1 MSFVIRLKHLPDE
14 ADSGDIRRFFKKV
27 QIPEGGVRILGGEKG
42 IVYITL
48 ATETGFSV
56 KYNYTILKM
65 DSDLKKALERDGKKL
80 SQDGGKSKRVKVT
93 ESSQREMQRAI
104 DEVVHG
110 PDVARQMRRER
121 ERAVTPPAPGDVYV
135 ELADM
140 PQARFI
146 KLYQIITTIIVVD

>member
-1 MSFVIRLKHLPDE
+1 MKI
-14 ADSGDIRRFFKKV
+14 
-27 QIPEGGVRILGGEKG
+27 
-42 IVYITL
+42 
-48 ATETGFSV
+48 
-56 KYNYTILKM
+56 

-140 PQARFI
+140 PQVRLKF
-146 KLYQIITTIIVVD
+146 LYGDISSYIY

>member
-1 MSFVIRLKHLPDE
+1 MKI
-14 ADSGDIRRFFKKV
+14 
-27 QIPEGGVRILGGEKG
+27 
-42 IVYITL
+42 
-48 ATETGFSV
+48 
-56 KYNYTILKM
+56 

-140 PQARFI
+140 PQVRLLF
-146 KLYQIITTIIVVD
+146 LYGDISSYIY

>member
-56 KYNYTILKM
+56 KYNYTISKK
-65 DSDLKKALERDGKKL
+65 DSDLKKALEYCSEFSGDMITEDVLDGIF
-80 SQDGGKSKRVKVT
+80 SRFCVGK
-93 ESSQREMQRAI
+93 
-104 DEVVHG
+104 
-110 PDVARQMRRER
+110 
-121 ERAVTPPAPGDVYV
+121 
-135 ELADM
+135 
-140 PQARFI
+140 
-146 KLYQIITTIIVVD
+146 

>member
-1 MSFVIRLKHLPDE
+1 M
-14 ADSGDIRRFFKKV
+14 
-27 QIPEGGVRILGGEKG
+27 
-42 IVYITL
+42 
-48 ATETGFSV
+48 
-56 KYNYTILKM
+56 
-65 DSDLKKALERDGKKL
+65 ERDGKKL

-140 PQARFI
+140 PQVCLKF
-146 KLYQIITTIIVVD
+146 LYDDIY

>member
-1 MSFVIRLKHLPDE
+1 M
-14 ADSGDIRRFFKKV
+14 
-27 QIPEGGVRILGGEKG
+27 
-42 IVYITL
+42 
-48 ATETGFSV
+48 
-56 KYNYTILKM
+56 N
-65 DSDLKKALERDGKKL
+65 SDLKKALERDGKKL

-93 ESSQREMQRAI
+93 ESSEREMQRAI

-140 PQARFI
+140 PQERFI
-146 KLYQIITTIIVVD
+146 TII